1 MKRKMIMKRKK
12 IIVGA
17 LSIALLFGAFQIPSL
32 FATESLTKVYAA
44 GNDGGTAVVGSGDV
58 SYDFSN
64 ESALEAENVD
74 PDVNHD
80 GYVNSDDA
88 KASREIL
95 LEKQKNPSSDVNCDV
110 NCDETSDLK
119 DLVALT
125 IFLQDITQRDNDLG
139 VDKL

>member
-1 MKRKMIMKRKK
+1 MKRKK

-17 LSIALLFGAFQIPSL
+17 LSIALLFGAFQIPSFL
-32 FATESLTKVYAA
+32 TTGSLTKVYAA

-64 ESALEAENVD
+64 EDALKAENID

-80 GYVNSDDA
+80 GYVNLTDA
-88 KASREIL
+88 KESREIL
-95 LEKQKNPSSDVNCDV
+95 LGKKTGSSCDV
-110 NCDETSDLK
+110 NCDTASDLR

-125 IFLQDITQRDNDLG
+125 IFLEDIYQRDNDLAVG
-139 VDKL
+139 SL

>member
-1 MKRKMIMKRKK
+1 MKRKK

-17 LSIALLFGAFQIPSL
+17 LSIALLFGAFQIPSFL
-32 FATESLTKVYAA
+32 TTGSLTKVYAA

-64 ESALEAENVD
+64 ENEEALKAENIN

-80 GYVNSDDA
+80 GYVNLTDA
-88 KASREIL
+88 AESRAIL
-95 LEKQKNPSSDVNCDV
+95 LKKQTDPSFDVNCDGV
-110 NCDETSDLK
+110 SDLK

-125 IFLQDITQRDNDLG
+125 IFLEDIYQRDNDLAVG
-139 VDKL
+139 SL